1 MGGRGAARLILG
13 ALAVAATVGA
23 VHPGTRGAALA
34 AHVSLDW
41 LAELPLFGWGPVVEG
56 RMLEP
61 WDMLW
66 VQRDGRVELEIVREV
81 GPPLRDEAHDVLAPD
96 GSRTKRKRFPG
107 DSYVV
112 IHPRHWL
119 EVRVT
124 KVIGDVWA
132 ATERD
137 RVEAFYLAHRSRQAV
152 WGWSG
157 AEDVRRWRDMLR
169 EAELR

>member
-1 MGGRGAARLILG
+1 MDGRRVARRVLGGL
-13 ALAVAATVGA
+13 ALAAAVGA
-23 VHPGTRGAALA
+23 VHPGVPSPALA
-34 AHVSLDW
+34 AHVWQDW
-41 LAELPLFGWGPVVEG
+41 LAELPLLAWAPVVEG
-56 RMLEP
+56 QTLEP

-66 VQRDGRVELEIVREV
+66 VQRDGRVELEIVREI

-96 GSRTKRKRFPG
+96 GSRTNRKRFPG

-112 IHPRHWL
+112 VHPRYWL

-124 KVIGDVWA
+124 KVIGDVWV

-152 WGWSG
+152 WGWTG
-157 AEDVRRWRDMLR
+157 AEDQSRWR
-169 EAELR
+169 EALAEPELR